1 MKTEQRRTM
10 TYTEPGPESLAP
22 EFGCKDPD
30 HHSDEPRIHVPGMST
45 PPDQRSM
52 KIEIR
57 YVVVEC
63 SLGCILVAGNAEGTL
78 AISLGDDPELLA
90 RELQQRYPR
99 SALSGG
105 DPGNKKRAVLVA
117 DYVEQP
123 AGRLD
128 LPLHIRGTAFQQQ
141 VWHAL
146 MQIPAGN
153 TVSYGALARHIG
165 RPGAS
170 RAVAAAC
177 AANTLAVAIPC
188 HRVIRSDGALS
199 GYRWGV
205 DRKRILLNREATL
218 ANTGNRIEARHSP
231 RTQWMQMTA

>member
-1 MKTEQRRTM
+1 MKTEQIRTV
-10 TYTEPGPESLAP
+10 TYTESGPESLAP
-22 EFGCKDPD
+22 EFGCKDSD
-30 HHSDEPRIHVPGMST
+30 HHSDEPHIHVPDMNT
-45 PPDQRSM
+45 PPDPRGM
-52 KIEIR
+52 NIEIH
-57 YVVVEC
+57 YAVGEC
-63 SLGCILVAGNAEGTL
+63 SLGCILVAGSAQGAL
-78 AISLGDDPELLA
+78 AISLGDDPELLV
-90 RELQQRYPR
+90 RELQQRYPQ

-105 DPGNKKRAVLVA
+105 DPGNEKRAELVA
-117 DYVEQP
+117 DYVERP
-123 AGRLD
+123 VGRLA
-128 LPLHIRGTAFQQQ
+128 LPLHIRGTAFQRQ

-146 MQIPAGN
+146 MQIPA
-153 TVSYGALARHIG
+153 G

-218 ANTGNRIEARHSP
+218 ANTGNRIEAWDSP
-231 RTQWMQMTA
+231 RTQWMQITG